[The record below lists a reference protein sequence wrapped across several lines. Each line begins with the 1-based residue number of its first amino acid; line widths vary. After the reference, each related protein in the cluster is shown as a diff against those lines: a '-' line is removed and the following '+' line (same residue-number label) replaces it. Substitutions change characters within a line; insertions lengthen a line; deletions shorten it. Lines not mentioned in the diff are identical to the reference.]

1 MTKNILLTEVM
12 GNDVNNEEIKLKI
25 LRTLYDKYFEGQID
39 TFQKTEDVIKE
50 SALDGEERNVIEG
63 NLVYLYNDQYI
74 YGIQTLVE
82 DYPRNIKITSSGID
96 FVEDHVPELQDFHNA
111 IRFRVLAILHGL
123 HFGGNIGKAM
133 NTDMMAKE
141 LVVFGG
147 TEDDIRGDVNYLH
160 SKGFIWGREVNG
172 IQYPDQVMILNPG
185 IDVVDSI
192 AEQSING
199 LEQADLDSE
208 TQAIVSEIKQSDK
221 KGRVEK
227 LKELYESNKDS
238 ARQIIVETIKQAIIR
253 AFRGDSDLGST
264 LGS

>member
-1 MTKNILLTEVM
+1 MTKNILLTETQKM
-12 GNDVNNEEIKLKI
+12 EEMNNEEIRLKI

-50 SALDGEERNVIEG
+50 SALDGEERNAIEG
-63 NLVYLYNDQYI
+63 NLVYLDNDEYI
-74 YGIQTLVE
+74 HGITNLV
-82 DYPRNIKITSSGID
+82 DTYPRDLKISSHGIN
-96 FVEDHVPELQDFHNA
+96 FVEDHDPELRDFHNA

-123 HFGGNIGKAM
+123 HFGGHIGKAM

-141 LVVFGG
+141 LSVFGG

-192 AEQSING
+192 AEQSISA
-199 LEQADLDSE
+199 LEKADLDSE
-208 TQAIVSEIKQSDK
+208 TQVKISEIKQSDK
-221 KGRVEK
+221 KGKVEK
-227 LKELYESNKDS
+227 LKELFESNKES
-238 ARQIIVETIKQAIIR
+238 ARQIIVETIKQAIIH
-253 AFRGDSDLGST
+253 AFRGDLG
-264 LGS
+264 GSSV